1 MSLRTIGQVARLSG
15 LPVPTVR
22 FYSDA
27 GLVPPVDRTPGGY
40 RLYDQEALSRLE
52 LIRTLRDLGID
63 LATITRVLTGAR
75 TLAEVA
81 GRQAEA
87 LETQIQ
93 TLRVRQAVLRYAAA
107 RGTDAAGLAQ
117 VNRLARLSDEQ
128 RRVLVSDLI
137 DEAAGGLDMEP
148 GFAARVRLL
157 PGLPAEAAPEQIEAW
172 IELAHLVGDA
182 GFRAGVR
189 RAFERH
195 AADRASG
202 ADRGDPESWRRAEN
216 AVLEMAGAAR
226 ARGLSP
232 VSAEARPIAEELAAV
247 FAAAHRRE
255 DDAEFRGWLAE
266 RIRVGADPDV
276 SRYWRLLAVIN
287 GEETRPDPVP
297 AARWFLAALSGPER
311 DNGAMRIRAVRDD
324 ELPILQDIEWAAG
337 ESFRAIGMPEIA
349 DDEPFPLDVLASY
362 RRAGRAWVAVGDS
375 DRPVAYLLA
384 DLVDGNLHVEQV
396 SVHPDSAGRG
406 VGRSLLDHLA
416 GLATADGIAALTLT
430 TFTEVPWNAPYYERC
445 GFRCVDEA
453 DLTPGLRE
461 LRDRE
466 AAHGLDRWP
475 RVCMRRDL

>member
-1 MSLRTIGQVARLSG
+1 MNYAIGQVARLSG
-15 LPVPTVR
+15 LPVATVR

-27 GLVPPVDRTPGGY
+27 GLVPPVGRTAGGY
-40 RLYDQEALSRLE
+40 RLYDQEALGRLE
-52 LIRTLRDLGID
+52 LIRTLRDLGVD
-63 LATITRVLTGAR
+63 LATITRVLSGAR

-93 TLRVRQAVLRYAAA
+93 TMRVRQAVLRYAAA
-107 RGTDAAGLAQ
+107 RGTDAPGLAQ

-128 RRVLVSDLI
+128 RRALLEGLI
-137 DEAAGGLDMEP
+137 ADATGGLDMEP
-148 GFAARVRLL
+148 GFAARVRML
-157 PGLPAEAAPEQIEAW
+157 PDLPADPAPEQLEAW
-172 IELAHLVGDA
+172 VELAHLVSDPD
-182 GFRAGVR
+182 FRAGVR

-202 ADRGDPESWRRAEN
+202 ADGGGPESWRRAGN
-216 AVLEMAGAAR
+216 AVLDMAGEA
-226 ARGLSP
+226 LSDGISP
-232 VSAEARPIAEELAAV
+232 TGEEARPVVEELVAV

-255 DDAEFRGWLAE
+255 NDADFRVWLTE
-266 RIRVGADPDV
+266 RIRIGADVRV

-287 GEETRPDPVP
+287 GEQPEPDPVP
-297 AARWFLAALSGPER
+297 AARWFLAALSGPWR

-337 ESFRAIGMPEIA
+337 ESFRAVGMPEIA
-349 DDEPFPLDVLASY
+349 EDEPFPLDVLAGY
-362 RRAGRAWVAVGDS
+362 RRDGRAWVAVSDS

-384 DLVDGNLHVEQV
+384 DPVDGNLHVEQV
-396 SVHPDSAGRG
+396 SVHPDCARRG
-406 VGRSLLDHLA
+406 LGRSLIDHLA
-416 GLATADGIAALTLT
+416 GLAAAEGIAALTLT

-445 GFRCVDEA
+445 GFRYLEEA
-453 DLTPGLRE
+453 ELTPGLRE
-461 LRDRE
+461 IRERE

>member
-15 LPVPTVR
+15 LSVPTVR

-27 GLVPPVDRTPGGY
+27 GLVPPAGRTPGGY
-40 RLYDQEALSRLE
+40 RLYDQEALGRLE
-52 LIRTLRDLGID
+52 LIRTLRDLGVD
-63 LATITRVLTGAR
+63 LATITHVLTGVR

-107 RGTDAAGLAQ
+107 RGTDAAGLAR
-117 VNRLARLSDEQ
+117 VNRLARLSDER

-137 DEAAGGLDMEP
+137 DEATGGLDMEP
-148 GFAARVRLL
+148 AFAARVRLL

-172 IELAHLVGDA
+172 IELACLVGDPD
-182 GFRAGVR
+182 FRARVR

-202 ADRGDPESWRRAEN
+202 ADGGDPESWRRAEN
-216 AVLEMAGAAR
+216 AVLELAGAAL

-232 VSAEARPIAEELAAV
+232 VSAEARPIADELVAV
-247 FAAAHRRE
+247 FATAHRRG
-255 DDAEFRGWLAE
+255 DDAEFRAWLAE
-266 RIRVGADPDV
+266 RIRVGADPEV
-276 SRYWRLLAVIN
+276 SRYWRLLAMIN
-287 GEETRPDPVP
+287 GAETRPDPVP
-297 AARWFLAALSGPER
+297 AARWFLAALPGPER

-337 ESFRAIGMPEIA
+337 ESFRAVGMPEIA
-349 DDEPFPLDVLASY
+349 DDESFPLDVLASY
-362 RRAGRAWVAVGDS
+362 RRAGRAWVAVNDS
-375 DRPVAYLLA
+375 DLPVAYLLA
-384 DLVDGNLHVEQV
+384 DPVDGNLHVEQV

-416 GLATADGIAALTLT
+416 GLAVTDGVPALTLT
-430 TFTEVPWNAPYYERC
+430 TFTAVPWNAPYYERC
-445 GFRCVDEA
+445 GFRCLDEA
-453 DLTPGLRE
+453 ELTPGLRKIRE
-461 LRDRE
+461 RE